1 NQTQVKVVFNKE
13 VDKTSAETE
22 GNYKVNDTALV
33 EGTTTGQAKAA
44 LEADKKSVVI
54 TFADKKPNNTAFTFQ
69 VDGVTDV
76 EGNKVT
82 SEVQTITVTDTV
94 APTITET
101 KFAASGDLTI
111 TFSEPL
117 AAAQQPIVRVN
128 NTPVAH
134 TPVVAGDTVVTVP
147 AANLPAIAGG
157 ATATV
162 FVSSAQ
168 DTALNTMAV
177 YNGTV
182 VKAVDTTKPAI
193 TSVTQTGQNTVKVV
207 LSEELAGGASAL
219 EPADLKIL
227 MGSTV
232 YTDGAA
238 GTAVTVTPDAND
250 TTNKTYDVS
259 FNLGGAGAPNYGL
272 YASNTAATAQVTL
285 IVDANAIKDAYN
297 NGNDAYTQA
306 ITFNRDAQG
315 PRFVSSK
322 VADDKQTI
330 ELTFDEDFQG
340 LDANVDETK
349 LLITNA
355 EGVRFDAIAATT
367 VAKAGS
373 PKVLL
378 VDFVAGAAEIE
389 NGTYTV
395 QIGAGAVKDALG
407 NLSAAATT
415 TVTVGNATDTVKPTA
430 TLDTETTTDA
440 AVTGVNKFVVDF
452 SEEVGASA
460 LDLANYKLD
469 GVALDSTKASIY
481 FNSSAKNSVTIELKA
496 ETVAF
501 GAQAGTPA
509 TLTVSNVADKAGNV
523 MEKAADFGVNIADNT
538 AAVLQT
544 VQVLGN
550 DIVLT
555 FNENIDSTTATAI
568 DDPTKLSA
576 EFEILVGSDAL
587 TLGTL
592 GTNGTGGTE
601 GDAAVSLVAGNAKQV
616 KISLTP
622 QVNGTG
628 YDGQVSSN
636 WDPTKTITVKTTGE
650 TLKDAN
656 GYGVKADVT
665 AHN

>member
-1 NQTQVKVVFNKE
+1 M
-13 VDKTSAETE
+13 
-22 GNYKVNDTALV
+22 V

-101 KFAASGDLTI
+101 KFAATGDLTI

-117 AAAQQPIVRVN
+117 AATQQPIVRVN

-207 LSEELAGGASAL
+207 VSEELAAGDSAL
-219 EPADLKIL
+219 QPEDLKVLI
-227 MGSTV
+227 GSKV
-232 YTDGAA
+232 YTHGVDG
-238 GTAVTVTPDAND
+238 TVVTVGLDTND
-250 TTNKTYDVS
+250 TTNKTYNVS
-259 FNLGGAGAPNYGL
+259 FNLEGKGAPNYGL
-272 YASNTAATAQVTL
+272 YASNTAAAAQFTL

-297 NGNDAYTQA
+297 NGNDAYNQG
-306 ITFNRDAQG
+306 ITLNRDAQG

-322 VADDKQTI
+322 VAVDKKTL
-330 ELTFDEDFQG
+330 ELTFDEAFQG
-340 LDANVDETK
+340 ADTAVDETK

-355 EGVRFDAIAATT
+355 EGVRFTALDATT
-367 VAKAGS
+367 VVKS
-373 PKVLL
+373 DNDKVLV
-378 VDFVAGAAEIE
+378 VDFTGAAEIE

-415 TVTVGNATDTVKPTA
+415 TVTVGSAADTVKPTA

-469 GVALDSTKASIY
+469 GVALDSTKANIY

-568 DDPTKLSA
+568 DTPEELAA
-576 EFEILVGSDAL
+576 EFEILVGSDVL

-592 GTNGTGGTE
+592 GTGGADGAA

-628 YDGQVSSN
+628 YTGQVSSN
-636 WDPTKTITVKTTGE
+636 WDPTKTITVKTTGA

-656 GYGVKADVT
+656 EYGVKADVT